1 MTKREEVLN
10 TLIEVLS
17 LDKSE
22 VKENTIYDEKLGDDK
37 DFLFFQ
43 LNAVL
48 EDRYNIE
55 FDIYSLKADTVGETI
70 DYILSIIGE

>member
-10 TLIEVLS
+10 TLIEVLN

>member
-10 TLIEVLS
+10 TLIEI
-17 LDKSE
+17 LDLDTSTVEESFK
-22 VKENTIYDEKLGDDK
+22 YDEKLGDNK

-48 EDRYNIE
+48 EDRYNTE

-70 DYILSIIGE
+70 EYILSIIGE